1 MNEQQNEFPA
11 DTYTLI
17 DTGENQRLEQVG
29 PYRVVRPAALALYPK
44 SRPELWRNVD
54 GIYIKNETGSG
65 HWDWRGAGG
74 ASESQGRGKSGK
86 AKSTPPDPDA
96 EFQIQLHDFRVNIR
110 FTPFGHLGIFPEQ
123 LVNWRL
129 LQKIGPALPAG
140 AEALNL
146 FAYSGLSTLA
156 CLSGGMAVCHLDS
169 SKGMVDWARSN
180 AATSNLADGKV
191 RWIVED
197 VVKFIRREVKR
208 GRAYA
213 GVILDPPTF
222 GRGSKGE
229 VWKIERDLPDLLDRL
244 VLDLCG
250 GEPEFVILTCH
261 STGFTA
267 HTLGRLLAG
276 RIAAGHRDRGLFSAN
291 ELFIPEVAA
300 GAAYPSGSSVVFL
313 SKRLRHLIAE

>member
-1 MNEQQNEFPA
+1 MNEFPT

-17 DTGENQRLEQVG
+17 DSGDHQRLEQVG
-29 PYRVVRPAALALYPK
+29 PFRVIRPAAVALYPK
-44 SRPELWRNVD
+44 TRPELWDRVD
-54 GIYIKNETGSG
+54 GVYVKNDTGSG
-65 HWDWRGAGG
+65 HWDWR
-74 ASESQGRGKSGK
+74 SRV
-86 AKSTPPDPDA
+86 DPDH
-96 EFQIQLHDFRVNIR
+96 ELVLKVHDFRVKIR

-123 LVNWRL
+123 LVNWQL
-129 LQKIGPALPAG
+129 LQKLGPALPKD

-169 SKGMVDWARSN
+169 SKGMVEWARENS
-180 AATSNLADGKV
+180 AASNLAGGKV

-208 GRAYA
+208 ARPYA

-229 VWKIERDLPDLLDRL
+229 VWKIERDLPELLDHL
-244 VLDLCG
+244 MNDVCG
-250 GEPEFVILTCH
+250 GAPEFVILTCH

-267 HTLGRLLAG
+267 HTLARLLAG
-276 RIAAGHRDRGLFSAN
+276 RIAPRHRERGRFLAN
-291 ELFIPEVAA
+291 ELFIPEV
-300 GAAYPSGSSVVFL
+300 GGNTAYPSGSSAVFL
-313 SKRLRHLIAE
+313 SERLAHLA

>member
-1 MNEQQNEFPA
+1 MPEQFPT

-17 DTGENQRLEQVG
+17 DSGDQQRLEQVG
-29 PYRVVRPAALALYPK
+29 PYRIIRPAALALYPK
-44 SRPELWRNVD
+44 ARPELWRAGLD
-54 GIYIKNETGSG
+54 GVYHKNETGSG
-65 HWDWRGAGG
+65 SWEWRT
-74 ASESQGRGKSGK
+74 ASGEAAADS
-86 AKSTPPDPDA
+86 
-96 EFQIQLHDFRVNIR
+96 EFQIQLHDFRVKIR

-129 LQKIGPALPAG
+129 LQQIGQALPDT

-156 CLSGGMAVCHLDS
+156 CLSGSMAVCHLDS
-169 SKGMVDWARSN
+169 SKGMVEWAREN
-180 AATSNLADGKV
+180 AAISELADGRV

-208 GRAYA
+208 KRPYA

-229 VWKIERDLPDLLDRL
+229 VWKIERDLPALLDQL
-244 VLDLCG
+244 MGDLCARK
-250 GEPEFVILTCH
+250 PDFVILSCH

-267 HTLGRLLAG
+267 ETLARLAG
-276 RIAAGHRDRGLFSAN
+276 GRMDRKHREAGRFLN
-291 ELFIPEVAA
+291 TELSIPEV
-300 GAAYPSGSSVVFL
+300 GSGQNYPSGSSAVFL
-313 SKRLRHLIAE
+313 AEDLKHLID